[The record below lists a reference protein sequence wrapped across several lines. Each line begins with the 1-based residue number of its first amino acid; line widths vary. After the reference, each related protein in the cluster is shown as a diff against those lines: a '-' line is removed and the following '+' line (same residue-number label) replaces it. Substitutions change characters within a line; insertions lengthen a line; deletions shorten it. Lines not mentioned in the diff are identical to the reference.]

1 MPKKRKLIECK
12 KTQVGKTSII
22 DEFEGQ
28 VRKVVIENPKAK
40 LNYLS
45 ITKLRKKL
53 ENSYALDSRLEV
65 GVKYVTYF
73 KFEENGTHSLE
84 RRYNRD
90 TKTTYRKQLFLETEK
105 GIIFIIEHNGQK
117 NISFIINKLD

>member
-1 MPKKRKLIECK
+1 MPKKRKLIECN

-117 NISFIINKLD
+117 NISFIIKKLD

>member
-12 KTQVGKTSII
+12 KTQIGTTSII
-22 DEFEGQ
+22 DEFGGLI
-28 VRKVVIENPKAK
+28 RKVVIDNPRAK

-45 ITKLRKKL
+45 ITKLKRKI

-90 TKTTYRKQLFLETEK
+90 TKTTYKKQLFLETEK
-105 GIIFIIEHNGQK
+105 GMIFIIDHNGQK
-117 NISFIINKLD
+117 NISFILNKLD

>member
-12 KTQVGKTSII
+12 KTQIGKTSII